1 MKKHILGNTP
11 AKKYYVLFETDEKG
25 IRQYK
30 DAPEEERVGTSL
42 SKMRVEGKWVPAI
55 QMEVTKK
62 VYDEFK
68 RKQWMDEYYYER
80 ENRCIIGDPDGK
92 SRFCPRQI
100 PNPDYTEGGESP
112 KTIKNDCD
120 LCPYFRMF
128 RLFKGK
134 VLFST
139 LEVTDEQ
146 GNTDVFDPVTPHHFY
161 QADKYL
167 SLLYGLIEF
176 IKEKHLRNDKYVEL
190 VELLGHEY
198 TLSEAAE
205 ILDIPYRTL
214 YGWLKT
220 LRPIFDEYMNNT
232 DYI

>member
-1 MKKHILGNTP
+1 MPLALYRP
-11 AKKYYVLFETDEKG
+11 
-25 IRQYK
+25 
-30 DAPEEERVGTSL
+30 P
-42 SKMRVEGKWVPAI
+42 
-55 QMEVTKK
+55 
-62 VYDEFK
+62 
-68 RKQWMDEYYYER
+68 
-80 ENRCIIGDPDGK
+80 DPFHGFLIF
-92 SRFCPRQI
+92 S
-100 PNPDYTEGGESP
+100 SP
-112 KTIKNDCD
+112 KTQHCHLFQVFALTDAN
-120 LCPYFRMF
+120 LFRGKIHYHKILLF
-128 RLFKGK
+128 DIWGLRNITSISHPCNGSQYSLNLFKGK

-146 GNTDVFDPVTPHHFY
+146 GNTDAFDPVTPHHFY